1 MNYKAG
7 WTIWQKPSPRLKWK
21 QEKLE
26 WGVIFFPAQQA
37 GLVKSQ
43 CLPGVT
49 PRTRESWSYPQ
60 RKRWL
65 RHSETYAS
73 WGCCKAL
80 EACDLKVRR
89 GWQLLPRRHGVT
101 LNRNLRQSETER
113 ASKGWYLRSYFR
125 HPPDPATHSRH
136 LFSMDAEVQVSPSI
150 FCFTRFWFGG
160 KRALV

>member
-73 WGCCKAL
+73 CGCCKAL

-101 LNRNLRQSETER
+101 LNRNLRQSRQREPAR
-113 ASKGWYLRSYFR
+113 AGTWGHIS
-125 HPPDPATHSRH
+125 DTHLTLPLTAVVCFPWMQKSRFHH
-136 LFSMDAEVQVSPSI
+136 LFSVLLD
-150 FCFTRFWFGG
+150 FGLEG
-160 KRALV
+160 KGH